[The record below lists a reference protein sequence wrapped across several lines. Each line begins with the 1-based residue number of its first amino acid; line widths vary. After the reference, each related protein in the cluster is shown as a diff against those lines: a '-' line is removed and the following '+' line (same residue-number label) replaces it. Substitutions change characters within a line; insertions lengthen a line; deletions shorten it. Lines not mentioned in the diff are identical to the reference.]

1 VTKNEEED
9 AMSRKL
15 MLLLLT
21 LLLLAGV
28 TPAFA
33 DGMLV
38 PIRPEVPRFSVA
50 YHRVNVTIDHQVA
63 TTDIDQAFHNESSG
77 QVEGTYIFPIADG
90 VTISK
95 FTMYVNNEPLEYKTL
110 EKEEARRI
118 YNGIVSKRQDPAL
131 LEWLGTRMIQARVFP
146 IAPNEDKRIR
156 IAYQEVLKAQGGVI
170 KYVYP
175 LKTEKLSSKNL
186 PDCSVDITIRS
197 AQPIRSVY
205 SPTHNITVER
215 DGDRIAKVHYQE
227 KNVLPDQDL
236 VLYYTVSEQDLGLD
250 LLTYKD
256 SDKDGYFLMLVAPK
270 ADIKEEDVQP
280 KDVIFMLDKS
290 GSMASDDKIEQAKA
304 ALKFCL
310 NNLGPRDRFNVIAFN
325 EDVRRWEPEMKHT
338 TRENIK
344 SAEAFVNDFKAD
356 GGTNINGALNAALE
370 LFDTTLDYVAVPKI
384 IIFLTDGLPTVG
396 ETNVETI
403 LSNVQKKTAH
413 INARIFDFG
422 VGYDYNA
429 HFLDKLALQNHGAA
443 ENVLPKEDIEVKVS
457 AFYKQ
462 VSSPL
467 LMNVAAAWGDADVY
481 DIYPKE
487 MPDVFKGSQLII
499 AGRYK
504 LHGGA
509 MATKVQL
516 TGEMNGKKQTFTY
529 PVKFPT
535 AAVDDAF
542 IPRLWATRKI
552 GYLEDQARLNGANKE
567 LMEEIIRL
575 SKEFGILTEYTSF
588 LVDADTTIA
597 TRPGEAPPPM
607 ILSQSVSDN
616 ATLGYGRVRDMSSA
630 VAGPSGVSQSYNRK
644 AGMNAAQA
652 ASGSGN
658 YVMNEAGE
666 RVQLSQLRNVSQRS
680 FVQSGTQWMDVN
692 YQQNMRVV
700 KVKAFSP
707 AYFQLANTN
716 ARMAQFLSQAGNVT
730 VALRNVAIQTGPDGQ
745 EAEFKPAEFTEIKKE
760 IDTELGVPAA
770 QALTGLPV
778 AMIPPARSPL
788 SFAWALLPALPV
800 GALVLRRRRREKRG

>member
-1 VTKNEEED
+1 
-9 AMSRKL
+9 MLSRIS
-15 MLLLLT
+15 LLLLT
-21 LLLLAGV
+21 LLLLAGIA
-28 TPAFA
+28 PAFA

-38 PIRPEVPRFSVA
+38 PVRPEVPRFSVA
-50 YHRVNVTIDHQVA
+50 YHRVNVIIDHQVA
-63 TTDIDQAFHNESSG
+63 TTDIDQAFHNESSQ

-118 YNGIVSKRQDPAL
+118 YDGIVARRKDPAL

-146 IAPNEDKRIR
+146 IAPNENKRIR

-175 LKTEKLSSKNL
+175 LKTEKLSAKNL
-186 PDCSVDITIRS
+186 PECSVDITIRS

-215 DGDRIAKVHYQE
+215 EGDRIAKVSYKE

-250 LLTYKD
+250 LLTYRD
-256 SDKDGYFLMLVAPK
+256 GDKDGYFLMLVAPK
-270 ADIKEEDVQP
+270 ADIKDDDVQP

-310 NNLGPRDRFNVIAFN
+310 NNLDKRDRFNVIAFN
-325 EDVRRWEPEMKHT
+325 EDVRRWDTGMEQAS
-338 TRENIK
+338 RENIK
-344 SAEAFVNDFKAD
+344 SAEAFVSDFKAD
-356 GGTNINGALNAALE
+356 GGTNINGALISALE
-370 LFDTTLDYVAVPKI
+370 LFKNKPDGYVERPNI

-403 LSNVQKKTAH
+403 LANVKKN
-413 INARIFDFG
+413 NATLNTRIFDFG

-443 ENVLPKEDIEVKVS
+443 ENVLPKEDIEIKVS

-467 LMNVAAAWGDADVY
+467 LMNVAAAWGDADIY

-487 MPDVFKGSQLII
+487 MPDVYKGSQLII

-509 MATKVQL
+509 MATQVRL

-535 AAVDDAF
+535 SAVDDAF

-552 GYLEDQARLNGANKE
+552 GYLEDQARLNGVSKE

-607 ILSQSVSDN
+607 ILSQSVADN
-616 ATLGYGRVRDMSSA
+616 ATLGTDRVRDMSGA

-652 ASGSGN
+652 ASSTGN
-658 YVMNEAGE
+658 YVMDEDGE

-680 FVQSGTQWMDVN
+680 FVQNGTQWMDVN

-707 AYFQLANTN
+707 AYFQLANAN
-716 ARMAQFLSQAGNVT
+716 ARMAQFLSQGGNVT

-745 EAEFKPAEFTEIKKE
+745 EAEFKPAEFTEIQKE
-760 IDTELGVPAA
+760 IDTELGVPTA
-770 QALTGLPV
+770 QASSALPV
-778 AMIPPARSPL
+778 AMIPPAHSPFI
-788 SFAWALLPALPV
+788 FAWGLLPMLPV

>member
-1 VTKNEEED
+1 
-9 AMSRKL
+9 MSRIS
-15 MLLLLT
+15 LLLLT
-21 LLLLAGV
+21 LLVLAG
-28 TPAFA
+28 AACA

-38 PIRPEVPRFSVA
+38 PVRPEVPRFSVA
-50 YHRVNVTIDHQVA
+50 YHKVNVTIDHQVA
-63 TTDIDQAFHNESSG
+63 TTDIDQAFHNESSR

-146 IAPNEDKRIR
+146 IEPNENKRIR

-175 LKTEKLSSKNL
+175 LKTEKISAKNL
-186 PDCSVDITIRS
+186 PECSVDVTIRS

-205 SPTHNITVER
+205 SPTHSITVER
-215 DGDRIAKVHYQE
+215 EGDRIAKVSYKE

-256 SDKDGYFLMLVAPK
+256 GDKDGYFLMLVAPK
-270 ADIKEEDVQP
+270 ADIKEDEVQA
-280 KDVIFMLDKS
+280 KDVIFVLDKS
-290 GSMASDDKIEQAKA
+290 GSMATDDKISQARA

-310 NNLGPRDRFNVIAFN
+310 NSLGKHDRFNLIAFN
-325 EDVRRWEPEMKHT
+325 EDVRRWETGMQYA
-338 TRENIK
+338 TRENIR
-344 SAEAFVNDFKAD
+344 SAEAFVNDIKAD
-356 GGTNINGALNAALE
+356 GGTNINGALNSALE
-370 LFDTTLDYVAVPKI
+370 LFRNKPDDFVPQPNI

-396 ETNVETI
+396 ETNVEKI
-403 LSNVQKKTAH
+403 LANVKAKNTAL
-413 INARIFDFG
+413 NTRIFDFG
-422 VGYDYNA
+422 VGTDYNA
-429 HFLDKLALQNHGAA
+429 HFLDKLALQNHGFA

-462 VSSPL
+462 VSAPL
-467 LMNVAAAWGDADVY
+467 LMNVTADWGDADVY

-487 MPDVFKGSQLII
+487 MPDVFKGSQLIV

-504 LHGGA
+504 LRGGA
-509 MATKVQL
+509 VATKVRL

-535 AAVDDAF
+535 SAMDDDF

-552 GYLEDQARLNGANKE
+552 GYLEDQARLNGASKE

-597 TRPGEAPPPM
+597 VRPGEALPPM
-607 ILSQSVSDN
+607 IMSKGLEAN
-616 ATLGYGRVRDMSSA
+616 ASFGAGKVADMA
-630 VAGPSGVSQSYNRK
+630 REQAGASGVSQSYNRK
-644 AGMNAAQA
+644 ANMNAAQA
-652 ASGSGN
+652 APGAGS
-658 YVMNEAGE
+658 YVMNEAGQ
-666 RVQLSQLRNVSQRS
+666 RVQLSQLRNISQRS

-692 YQQNMRVV
+692 FQQNMRVV

-707 AYFQLANTN
+707 AYFQLAN
-716 ARMAQFLSQAGNVT
+716 AHPRMAQFFSQGGNVT

-745 EAEFKPAEFTEIKKE
+745 EAEFKPAEFTDIQKE
-760 IDTELGVPAA
+760 IDTELGEPVVKAA
-770 QALTGLPV
+770 GALPV

-788 SFAWALLPALPV
+788 SLAWALLPALPV
-800 GALVLRRRRREKRG
+800 GALLLRRCREKRG